1 MKKILILIALA
12 LPMLSMAQN
21 DVAVVPELHGVLI
34 FTDNT
39 PLADYDIVGE
49 ITYQQDSPDPYVANP
64 AQYDKIRRG
73 LVINAI
79 LANRQ
84 VEGIITDIHDNG
96 TGSAKMIIFRPGAKD
111 RNLARVNEYKGVLYF
126 YDCEPKNAYT
136 SVKKFGAPSSFRY
149 SVVRKGVIKKAAKKK
164 MRKQGVNA
172 VVVTYRTTM
181 RDKANAIR
189 FE

>member
-1 MKKILILIALA
+1 MKKLLFIFALA
-12 LPMLSMAQN
+12 LPMLCQAQN
-21 DVAVVPELHGVLI
+21 NIAVVPELHGVLI

-39 PLADYDIVGE
+39 PVADYDIVGE
-49 ITYQQDSPDPYVANP
+49 VSYQQESSDPYLSNP
-64 AQYDKIRRG
+64 AQYEKIRRG

-84 VEGIITDIHDNG
+84 VEGIITDIKDNG
-96 TGSAKMIIFRPGAKD
+96 TGEAKMIIFKPTAKD

-126 YDCEPKNAYT
+126 YDCQPQAQNST
-136 SVKKFGAPSSFRY
+136 VKKYSAPSSFRY

-164 MRKQGVNA
+164 LHKKGVNA
-172 VVVTYRTTM
+172 VVVTYRSGR
-181 RDKANAIR
+181 RDKVDAIR